1 MATIVIARYRAFS
14 RDGRGK
20 EREGKLQME
29 LTRRQVIKLGS
40 VAGMGIFLAACGGGN
55 GGSSEG
61 GEAAA
66 SGDVKELTF
75 EPGKL
80 TVATGNPA
88 WEPWV
93 MNDDPESGEGFEAAL
108 IYALAEK
115 MGFAADEVVWTRTEF
130 DEAFAPGEHEWDLNI
145 QQVSINEDRKKA
157 IDFSPAY
164 FRPTQ
169 SIIVKA
175 DSPYASATTC
185 ADFKDAVF
193 AVMMGTTAIDYV
205 KDIIKGGSDEGIDI
219 FNNNSDAVAAVDN
232 GQADALVTDTPQCVY
247 MVESEQLSNGTVV
260 GQIPGTED
268 PDGLGITLAKDSPL
282 TPFVTDAMNA
292 ILDDGTVQ
300 GLIDQWLKAYTSDI
314 PTLA

>member
-1 MATIVIARYRAFS
+1 MDFIIS
-14 RDGRGK
+14 
-20 EREGKLQME
+20 
-29 LTRRQVIKLGS
+29 RRQMLGMS
-40 VAGMGIFLAACGGGN
+40 TATLATLGLVACGGKK
-55 GGSSEG
+55 ETTDDAATTD
-61 GEAAA
+61 AAA
-66 SGDVKELTF
+66 TEGALPTMTE
-75 EPGKL
+75 GKL

-93 MNDDPESGEGFEAAL
+93 IGDNPESGEGFEAAL

-115 MGFAADEVVWTRTEF
+115 MGFAKEDVVWVRTEF
-130 DEAFAPGEHEWDLNI
+130 DEACAPGAHDWDLNI

-157 IDFSPAY
+157 VDFSPAY

-169 SIIVKA
+169 SVIVKK
-175 DSPYASATTC
+175 DSPFASATSC
-185 ADFKDAVF
+185 ADLKDAVF

-205 KDIIKGGSDEGIDI
+205 KDIIKGGSEDGVDI

-247 MVESEQLSNGTVV
+247 MVESEQLKDGVVV

-282 TPFVTDAMNA
+282 TGFVTDAMNA
-292 ILDDGTVQ
+292 ILADGTVD
-300 GLIDQWLKAYTSDI
+300 GLIDKWLTAYTTDI

>member
-1 MATIVIARYRAFS
+1 ML
-14 RDGRGK
+14 K
-20 EREGKLQME
+20 
-29 LTRRQVIKLGS
+29 
-40 VAGMGIFLAACGGGN
+40 LAAGAGALTLVGCGTSGDDTATDAAPA
-55 GGSSEG
+55 
-61 GEAAA
+61 EAT
-66 SGDVKELTF
+66 GDVKELTF

-93 MNDDPESGEGFEAAL
+93 MNDDPESGEGFEAAV

-115 MGFAADEVVWTRTEF
+115 MGFAKEDVVWTRTEF
-130 DEAFAPGEHEWDLNI
+130 DEAFAPGQHDWDLNI

-169 SIIVKA
+169 AVIVKK
-175 DSPYASATTC
+175 DSKYASATSC
-185 ADFKDAVF
+185 AELKDAVF

-232 GQADALVTDTPQCVY
+232 GQADCLVTDTPQCVY
-247 MVESEQLSNGTVV
+247 MVESEQLKDGVV
-260 GQIPGTED
+260 MGQIPGTED

-292 ILDDGTVQ
+292 ILDDGTVD
-300 GLIDQWLKAYTSDI
+300 GLIEQWLTSYTTDI

>member
-1 MATIVIARYRAFS
+1 M
-14 RDGRGK
+14 
-20 EREGKLQME
+20 
-29 LTRRQVIKLGS
+29 IKLGAATLGAAAL
-40 VAGMGIFLAACGGGN
+40 AGC
-55 GGSSEG
+55 GGSSDG
-61 GEAAA
+61 AASDA
-66 SGDVKELTF
+66 SGDVKQLTV

-93 MNDDPESGEGFEAAL
+93 MNDDPESGEGFEAAV
-108 IYALAEK
+108 IYALAEQ
-115 MGFAADEVVWTRTEF
+115 MGFAKEDVVWVRSEF
-130 DEAFAPGEHEWDLNI
+130 DEAFAPGEHDWDLNI

-169 SIIVKA
+169 SIIVKKDSKYA
-175 DSPYASATTC
+175 DATTC

-205 KDIIKGGSDEGIDI
+205 TDIIKGGSDKGVDI

-247 MVESEQLSNGTVV
+247 MVESEQLKDGVVV

-268 PDGLGITLAKDSPL
+268 PDGLGITLSKDSAL
-282 TPFVTDAMNA
+282 TPYVTDAMNA
-292 ILDDGTVQ
+292 ILDDGTVD
-300 GLIDQWLKAYTSDI
+300 GLIDQWLSAYTTDI
-314 PTLA
+314 PTLAE

>member
-1 MATIVIARYRAFS
+1 MNFFIS
-14 RDGRGK
+14 
-20 EREGKLQME
+20 
-29 LTRRQVIKLGS
+29 RRQMLRLGAAALGTAAL
-40 VAGMGIFLAACGGGN
+40 AGC
-55 GGSSEG
+55 GGSSDDGATDANVEG
-61 GEAAA
+61 
-66 SGDVKELTF
+66 VKGLTF

-93 MNDDPESGEGFEAAL
+93 MGDKPESGEGFEAAL
-108 IYALAEK
+108 IYALAGQ
-115 MGFAADEVVWTRTEF
+115 MGFAAEEVVWTRTEF
-130 DEAFAPGEHEWDLNI
+130 DEAFAPGMHDWDLNI

-169 SIIVKA
+169 SVIVKKDSKYA
-175 DSPYASATTC
+175 DATSC
-185 ADFKDAVF
+185 ADLKDAVF

-205 KDIIKGGSDEGIDI
+205 TDIVKGGDSDGVDI

-247 MVESEQLSNGTVV
+247 MCESEQLTDGVVV

-282 TPFVTDAMNA
+282 TPFVTDALNA
-292 ILDDGTVQ
+292 LIADGTVD
-300 GLIDQWLKAYTSDI
+300 GLIATWLAAYTSDI
-314 PTLA
+314 PMLA